1 MKFCTAVNCM
11 DGRVQLQVISYLKK
25 RFDAGFVDVITEPGP
40 NRILAERND
49 PHAVDSIIE
58 RITISVEKHG
68 SVGIAIVGH
77 YDCAGNPA
85 SRDEQAVQLEKARV
99 ALEEQFPDVEIIKL
113 WVDKTW
119 KVNEVA

>member
-1 MKFCTAVNCM
+1 M
-11 DGRVQLQVISYLKK
+11 DGRVQLPVISYLKN
-25 RFDAGFVDVITEPGP
+25 RFNAGFVDVIREPGP
-40 NRILAERND
+40 NMMLAERND
-49 PHAVDSIIE
+49 PYAVDSIIE

-77 YDCAGNPA
+77 YDCAGNPS

-99 ALEEQFPDVEIIKL
+99 ALHDQFPDVEIIKL

-119 KVNEVA
+119 TVNEVA

>member
-1 MKFCTAVNCM
+1 M